1 MKHQQ
6 PIGLFGGAFD
16 PIHYGHLRL
25 ALDFLQI
32 LNLKEV
38 RFIPCKLPVHKEAT
52 LATPEQRLA
61 LLRLAI
67 DEVAQFCIDDREIR
81 RDTPS
86 YMIDTVKSLHKEF
99 PDTPLCL
106 LLGSDA
112 FLELDQWKEWQHLL
126 DYVHIVVGLRAGTPF
141 LLNDVLSEF
150 ISQHQLNDSQDLRQ
164 RLHGGVYI
172 QNISQLTISAS
183 DIRSQIAAHLDVRF
197 LLPDNVY
204 RYIQQHQLYG
214 YTHDL

>member
-1 MKHQQ
+1 MKAVK
-6 PIGLFGGAFD
+6 PIGLLGGAFD

-32 LNLKEV
+32 LDLKEV
-38 RFIPCKLPVHKEAT
+38 RFIPCKLPVMKAAT

-67 DEVAQFCIDDREIR
+67 TPVTQFSIDDREIR

-86 YMIDTVKSLHKEF
+86 YMIDTVKSLRKECS
-99 PDTPLCL
+99 DTPLCL

-112 FLELDQWKEWQHLL
+112 FLELDQWKEWRQLL

-141 LLNDVLSEF
+141 LLNDVLSDF
-150 ISQHQLNDSQDLRQ
+150 ISQHQLNDAEDLHQ
-164 RLHGGVYI
+164 QLHGGIYI

-197 LLPDNVY
+197 LLPDSAY
-204 RYIQQHQLYG
+204 QYIQQHQLYG
-214 YTHDL
+214 YTHDI

>member
-1 MKHQQ
+1 MKAVK
-6 PIGLFGGAFD
+6 PIGLLGGTFD

-32 LNLKEV
+32 LDLQEV
-38 RFIPCKLPVHKEAT
+38 RFIPCKSPVLKEAT
-52 LATPEQRLA
+52 QATPEQRLA

-67 DEVAQFCIDDREIR
+67 TPVAQFSIDDREIQ

-86 YMIDTVKSLHKEF
+86 YMIDTVKSLRQDF
-99 PDTPLCL
+99 PNTPLCL

-112 FLELDQWKEWQHLL
+112 FLRLNEWKEWQKLL

-141 LLNDVLSEF
+141 LLNDVLSDF
-150 ISQHQLNDSQDLRQ
+150 IAQHQLNDTEDLHQ
-164 RLHGGVYI
+164 QLHGGVYI
-172 QNISQLTISAS
+172 QNISQLMISAS
-183 DIRSQIAAHLDVRF
+183 DIRSQIAAHLNVQF

-204 RYIQQHQLYG
+204 QYIQQHQLYG
-214 YTHDL
+214 YTHDI

>member
-1 MKHQQ
+1 MTAVK
-6 PIGLFGGAFD
+6 PIGLLGGAFD

-32 LNLKEV
+32 LDLKEV
-38 RFIPCKLPVHKEAT
+38 RFIPCKSPVLKEAT

-67 DEVAQFCIDDREIR
+67 TPVPQFRIDDREIK
-81 RDTPS
+81 RDSPS
-86 YMIDTVKSLHKEF
+86 YMIETVKSLRKEF
-99 PDTPLCL
+99 SNTPLCL

-112 FLELDQWKEWQHLL
+112 FLKLDEWKEWQKLL

-141 LLNDVLSEF
+141 LLNEVLSDF
-150 ISQHQLNDSQDLRQ
+150 ISQHQLNDTEDLHQ
-164 RLHGGVYI
+164 QLHGGIYI

-204 RYIQQHQLYG
+204 QYIQQHQLYG
-214 YTHDL
+214 YTHDI